1 MGEKLKPSKETTVVP
16 GAGTY
21 DPSPEKT
28 KK

>member
-1 MGEKLKPSKETTVVP
+1 MGEKLKPARETTVVP
-16 GAGTY
+16 GSGTY